1 MDVTDVAGIDVGLT
15 LVERTSGVCRTG
27 SSGDLVTHTYIDRL
41 SRSTAL
47 GGNLRFSVLAI
58 DAPVLPEGQLHYD
71 ARSCEKVFVWGDF
84 QKRCKCGE
92 SWVRGTGQA
101 LRRAGVDTAH
111 AFADIVWSNEPTS
124 PFPRVF
130 DSRNIVEA
138 FPNAFLGVSLP
149 DGVFES
155 TPSRGEKFDWLYDQ
169 WLEYKMPEVLQA
181 ALRWHREQYWG
192 AVSENRHHDER
203 AALVCA
209 LTGICVLQGLYVA
222 VGEPTGGYFFL
233 PPWNAWAEWA
243 RSAVDKSRGDR
254 RLPKPIDVWIQGKRY
269 APKDELPKVA
279 PAG

>member
-47 GGNLRFSVLAI
+47 GGNLRFSVLANRN
-58 DAPVLPEGQLHYD
+58 APALPEGQLHYD
-71 ARSCEKVFVWGDF
+71 ARSCGKVFVWGDF

-130 DSRNIVEA
+130 DSRDIVE
-138 FPNAFLGVSLP
+138 GVPERVSWCVTARRSL
-149 DGVFES
+149 
-155 TPSRGEKFDWLYDQ
+155 
-169 WLEYKMPEVLQA
+169 
-181 ALRWHREQYWG
+181 
-192 AVSENRHHDER
+192 
-203 AALVCA
+203 
-209 LTGICVLQGLYVA
+209 
-222 VGEPTGGYFFL
+222 
-233 PPWNAWAEWA
+233 
-243 RSAVDKSRGDR
+243 
-254 RLPKPIDVWIQGKRY
+254 
-269 APKDELPKVA
+269 
-279 PAG
+279 